1 MIERNYSTLDS
12 LITKIDGNLGAI
24 FKQANQVTRA
34 YPAENIENSRLNENQ
49 RRQSEGFMRVNHAG
63 EVSAQ
68 ALYKA
73 QALTA
78 RDSKVRETMQR
89 SAEEEIDHLVWC
101 QKRLHELGG
110 HTSYLGLFWF
120 AGSFSLGTLAG
131 LVGDKWNL
139 GFVHETENQVVAHL
153 DDHLHKIAESDLRS
167 RAILHRMKED
177 EAQHASIALHSGASE
192 LPAPIKTIMRW
203 CSKVMTKTAYW
214 I

>member
-1 MIERNYSTLDS
+1 MIERNYSILDR
-12 LITKIDGNLGAI
+12 LISGVDGQLNSV
-24 FKQANQVTRA
+24 FKQRLKPSRS
-34 YPAENIENSRLNENQ
+34 YPAENIEELTLAESQ

-78 RDSKVRETMQR
+78 RDSKVRETMQC
-89 SAEEEIDHLVWC
+89 SADEEIDHLFWC
-101 QKRLHELGG
+101 QKRLQELGG
-110 HTSYLGLFWF
+110 HTSYLGPFWF
-120 AGSFSLGTLAG
+120 LGSFTLGTLAG

-153 DDHLHKIAESDLRS
+153 DEHLLRIAENDLRS
-167 RAILHRMKED
+167 RAILQRMKED
-177 EAQHASIALHSGASE
+177 EAHHASVALHSGASE
-192 LPAPIKTIMRW
+192 LPAPIKKAMRC
-203 CSKVMTKTAYW
+203 CSRVMTKTAYW